1 MRALVKLALSLAML
15 LGLALP
21 AAAVQTG
28 TPAWTLKAL
37 TLMEGPGHAYDVT
50 GEVEAEARVYVD
62 RCSKLWCQIHVGHQR
77 GWVGLYA
84 LAFGQRPQ
92 PPFSGPRLNYKKG
105 GPGTVCLYEGRNFT
119 GQALCASSGYV
130 ARDLLLFREDN
141 RYSSVSIEG
150 NVSVLLCRD
159 RDFKSY
165 CVRVNESQSRLHG
178 FLDNGVSSVR
188 VY

>member
-1 MRALVKLALSLAML
+1 MRALVNFALSLAL
-15 LGLALP
+15 LFGFAVP
-21 AAAVQTG
+21 ASAIQTG
-28 TPAWTLKAL
+28 TPAWTLKPL
-37 TLMEGPGHAYDVT
+37 TLMEGPGYAYDVT
-50 GEVEAEARVYVD
+50 GAVEAEARVYVD
-62 RCSKLWCQIHVGHQR
+62 RCSKTWCQIHVHGQR
-77 GWVGLYA
+77 GWVDLYA

-92 PPFSGPRLNYKKG
+92 PPFSGPRLNYKGG

-119 GQALCASSGYV
+119 GNALCAGSGYV
-130 ARDLLLFREDN
+130 VRDLLLLHEDN

-150 NVSVLLCRD
+150 DVSVLLCRD

-178 FLDNGVSSVR
+178 FLDNNVSSMR